1 MGGSLRLVAARVGFS
16 AFVALAAAFFALP
29 MLWLVFAPFDPT
41 PTLAARPAGPTL
53 ANFRDVFQNPL
64 VLTSLRNSVLLA
76 LYAMVLVVAAATWPP
91 TPSAGCACP
100 AATCCCT
107 CCCCSA
113 RWSAAP
119 RPWCRCSCWSS
130 SWG

>member
-1 MGGSLRLVAARVGFS
+1 MGESFRQVLARVGFS
-16 AFVALAAAFFALP
+16 VFVALAAAFFALP

-64 VLTSLRNSVLLA
+64 VLTSL
-76 LYAMVLVVAAATWPP
+76 
-91 TPSAGCACP
+91 SAGSACP

-119 RPWCRCSCWSS
+119 RPWCRCSCSSS